1 MIIMGTVKLIDIL
14 KIINRNNSIII
25 KDNGNV
31 VFEGMV
37 KDSVEVLNNMYNKSN
52 EIWTDRLYIKSFK
65 KSDRDKITEIEITEK
80 ILINIKKK

>member
-1 MIIMGTVKLIDIL
+1 MGTVKLIDIL
-14 KIINRNNSIII
+14 KIINRDNSIII

-52 EIWTDRLYIKSFK
+52 GVLTDNYILKHSK
-65 KSDRDKITEIEITEK
+65 NL
-80 ILINIKKK
+80 ILIT

>member
-1 MIIMGTVKLIDIL
+1 MGTVKLIDIL
-14 KIINRNNSIII
+14 KIINRDNSIII

-52 EIWTDRLYIKSFK
+52 GVWTDNYILNH
-65 KSDRDKITEIEITEK
+65 ITEIEITEK
-80 ILINIKKK
+80 NL

>member
-14 KIINRNNSIII
+14 KIINRDNSIII

-37 KDSVEVLNNMYNKSN
+37 KDTVEVLNNMYNTSN
-52 EIWTDRLYIKSFK
+52 GVWTDKLYIKLFK
-65 KSDRDKITEIEITEK
+65 ELNIDNITEIETI
-80 ILINIKKK
+80 IK

>member
-1 MIIMGTVKLIDIL
+1 MSTVKLIDIL
-14 KIINRNNSIII
+14 KIINRDNLIII

-52 EIWTDRLYIKSFK
+52 GAWTDRLYIKSFK
-65 KSDRDKITEIEITEK
+65 ESDINSIIEIEI
-80 ILINIKKK
+80 IKE

>member
-1 MIIMGTVKLIDIL
+1 MGTVKLIDIL
-14 KIINRNNSIII
+14 KIINRDNSIII

-52 EIWTDRLYIKSFK
+52 VVWTDNNILNQSKNL
-65 KSDRDKITEIEITEK
+65 
-80 ILINIKKK
+80 ILIT

>member
-14 KIINRNNSIII
+14 KIINRDNSIII

-31 VFEGMV
+31 VFEGMI

-52 EIWTDRLYIKSFK
+52 GVWTDNYILNHSKNL
-65 KSDRDKITEIEITEK
+65 
-80 ILINIKKK
+80 ILIT